1 MSISLGKHDERIT
14 ALERRI
20 TEIGSMVSGSQR
32 GVDMLWSGSHWM
44 DGGAVLRID
53 NHDFNNYSLII
64 IHVDADNGD
73 QISDRSNSIIC
84 PTHFYGN
91 KTNMWVDL
99 TGDDSAAARLID
111 NHSIGCQGWSGVWVK
126 YVFGIK

>member
-1 MSISLGKHDERIT
+1 MSISLNNHDSRIV
-14 ALERRI
+14 ALEKR
-20 TEIGSMVSGSQR
+20 VSDLGSQISSSKR

-44 DGGAVLRID
+44 DNGTPLKITD
-53 NHDFNNYSLII
+53 HDFNNYGMIV

-73 QISDRSNSIIC
+73 QISDRSNNIIC

-99 TGDDSAAARLID
+99 TGSDSAAARLID
-111 NHSIGCQGWSGVWVK
+111 NHTIGVQGWSGVWVK